1 MNGIQGLHYDL
12 ISSLLDAIEQPGH
25 SKAWNRPLPLS
36 FPSPPLPLATQTLI
50 PKGGGR
56 VYK

>member
-25 SKAWNRPLPLS
+25 SKAWNPLL
-36 FPSPPLPLATQTLI
+36 PPLPLATQTLI